1 MHFQQGTPT
10 PIPKKQRKRRVK
22 EFVESPLSATR
33 SSSVTVTS
41 KGVSPLCHKIKSP
54 SCHPT
59 TPKSSHLPVEVKK
72 SAEEEKKK
80 NGEEDTR
87 KSGEE
92 DTRKMGREETNSAT
106 SQGTET
112 SDSLNIS
119 SFLIG
124 LDDLLPDDDN
134 KLEGLFTFQ

>member
-1 MHFQQGTPT
+1 MLFQQGTPT

-33 SSSVTVTS
+33 SPSVTVTS

-54 SCHPT
+54 SRLPT

-80 NGEEDTR
+80 GGD
-87 KSGEE
+87 E
-92 DTRKMGREETNSAT
+92 DTRKMGREESNSAT

>member
-80 NGEEDTR
+80 GGD
-87 KSGEE
+87 E
-92 DTRKMGREETNSAT
+92 DTRKMGREESNSAT